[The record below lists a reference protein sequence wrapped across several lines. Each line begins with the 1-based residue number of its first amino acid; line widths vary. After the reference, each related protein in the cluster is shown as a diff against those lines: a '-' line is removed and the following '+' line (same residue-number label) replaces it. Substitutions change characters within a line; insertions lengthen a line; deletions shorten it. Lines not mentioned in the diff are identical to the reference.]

1 MRCRLLR
8 EKPDILMLDELT
20 NHLNPVAKDELKRAL
35 KAYRGGIL
43 LISHERGFNEEIAT
57 KIWDMSELSTLI

>member
-1 MRCRLLR
+1 
-8 EKPDILMLDELT
+8 MLDELT

-57 KIWDMSELSTLI
+57 KIWDMGELSTLI